1 MITATNIAFTLL
13 IKIKGRQR
21 EFNFRKRSDANYD
34 TDTNDELGNRYIFRM
49 EKAEG
54 TWKINGR
61 ALPEWLLENE
71 ALISEALE
79 KNG

>member
-21 EFNFRKRSDANYD
+21 EFNFRKRSDSNYD

-49 EKAEG
+49 EKSEG

-61 ALPEWLLENE
+61 LLPDWLMESE
-71 ALISEALE
+71 VLISEALD
-79 KNG
+79 KHG